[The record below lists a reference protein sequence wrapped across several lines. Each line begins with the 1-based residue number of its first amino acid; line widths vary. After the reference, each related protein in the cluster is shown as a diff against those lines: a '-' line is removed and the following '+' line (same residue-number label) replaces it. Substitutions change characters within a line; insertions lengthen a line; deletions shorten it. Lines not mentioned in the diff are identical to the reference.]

1 MNVPAISAVL
11 IVKNEE
17 KRIDACLKS
26 LKWADEII
34 VIDNYSTDKTVRIAK
49 RYTPKVFI
57 RKGGVYDSVIDN
69 KNFGFQQATKDW
81 VLSIDADE
89 IVTNECQQEILQ
101 KIKEHKYDAF
111 YFNFKQFVFG
121 KEFVGPLF
129 THPKVIR
136 LFKKGKAR
144 YNHDYAHQTVHVD
157 GTIGQIRNPIYHYS
171 YPDIENFINKM
182 NYYTTF
188 EVTLMTA
195 GKVGGLLTKPIE
207 KVNIYYLF
215 IEPLFFLPHQFIIKK
230 NYKDG
235 LYGLVWSVLM
245 TFYLFTERAKLWL
258 SQHKKRIEEKK

>member
-1 MNVPAISAVL
+1 MSPTNTSAVL

-17 KRIDACLKS
+17 NKIEKCLEH
-26 LKWADEII
+26 LQWADEII
-34 VIDNYSTDKTVRIAK
+34 IVDNHSTDNTLEIAK
-49 RYTPKVFI
+49 KYTSKIFI
-57 RKGGVYDSVIDN
+57 RKGGVHDSVLDN
-69 KNFGFQQATKDW
+69 KNFGFHQATKDW

-89 IVTNECQQEILQ
+89 IVTAACQNEILQ
-101 KIKEHKYDAF
+101 KIKENTYDAF

-144 YNHDYAHQTVHVD
+144 YSHDYSHQIVQVD
-157 GTIGQIRNPIYHYS
+157 GTIGQIKNPIYHYS

-188 EVTLMTA
+188 EVALMTA
-195 GKVGGLLTKPIE
+195 GKVGGLLTKPIK

-215 IEPLFFLPHQFIIKK
+215 IEPLFFLPYQFIIKK

-235 LYGLVWSVLM
+235 IYGLVWSVLM
-245 TFYLFTERAKLWL
+245 TFYLFTERTKLWL
-258 SQHKKRIEEKK
+258 LQHKKHIEEKK